1 MFQTYNLPVPGLQ
14 KEASKA
20 KIRYGSGL
28 RGLAVTPFK
37 GKKEGGGPA
46 DSLAH
51 HPAIGTL
58 SWNSFAFEFFFEDFC
73 FVGLLN
79 DLTQRFCPWF
89 AEALTVQ

>member
-14 KEASKA
+14 KAAPMA

-28 RGLAVTPFK
+28 GVLTVTPFK
-37 GKKEGGGPA
+37 VKKEGGGPA

-51 HPAIGTL
+51 HPAIYTL
-58 SWNSFAFEFFFEDFC
+58 SQNSFAFEFFVEDLC

-79 DLTQRFCPWF
+79 DLAQ
-89 AEALTVQ
+89 